1 MSKNFR
7 GHPYLT
13 VARRVGR
20 RMPMVRPSGKT
31 INTYLPVELMEGI
44 FRYSIESNY
53 MKPGQLASVC
63 RYWRSVITS
72 MSERVRSR
80 IARRRML
87 LVPPRGNTINTY
99 LPMELMEEILL
110 YCVESNRMKSGQLA
124 PVCRY
129 WRSVVTTMSEMVRG
143 RIARRRMLL
152 VPPYGN
158 TINTYLP
165 IELMKEIF
173 LYGIES
179 NYMKSGQLASV
190 CRYWRSVITT
200 ISHLWSTLKLGTWTE
215 TVQVTTWLQRAYPKK
230 VIIDTERDVERSSS
244 TQPFAALQDA
254 LVSTGQWREL
264 VFFSFPPDNFASRL
278 VVRVGGQMKM
288 LKILH
293 VAAGCVQSPL
303 LAHLLN
309 LIPTDAPLS
318 ELRLHASFAT
328 TKFLQPHWFPVLQN
342 LTVLIV
348 SGKDIDEP
356 FKLLPTF
363 TQLQIFEAD
372 RLRLPFYELDTN
384 LPLLSTLQKLQL
396 RACSVQWMA
405 GRHFPC
411 LEECVI
417 LLPRHWGTI
426 QLQNGVRLSSCK
438 KLTYHG
444 HPMTTAQ
451 YFHVPEMREM
461 DLRSHDCN
469 GKRVYRQLRHLCT
482 LDGWISK
489 LTTLHLALQ
498 CSEQAV
504 INVIRYLG
512 LLQELTLSIVHPSSS
527 WQSFLESLAAI
538 PDANGW
544 LDQELRARDHYERWK
559 WCSSRTWHVNSLPNL
574 KYLGIQCPKGFSR
587 FECLDNCALL
597 RLVGWT
603 RAQLKPPLEQLKVW
617 EGSGITEDIVVNYIS
632 AGYLEKHLG
641 TSVEKYDQIVVGGMI
656 TKLLFIDCDA
666 IPVFRL
672 HSTILFRQ
680 LQELVVRLSHSTQH
694 DIPILPYLE
703 QIKRLE
709 IWGGIIPPYPLEIDL
724 PLTRTLQW
732 FKLKFSTSFWM
743 IGRSFKA
750 LREFDFYQQIF
761 YEFPEEYY
769 RRLPVNL
776 PVCTTLKWR
785 ESMTVLRLLSCP
797 NVQNFHFRQGP
808 RRSLGVDAPQFLTNV
823 LFKFLCLKQLDIRL
837 SEDVWWANSLL
848 QFVLWETRE
857 RGVWRDIRSVDVTFG
872 GTSSL
877 ADAFFSEAV
886 RDRQHYEKWWKKVT
900 VTKENANL
908 ITINA
913 SI

>member
-7 GHPYLT
+7 SRPYST

-20 RMPMVRPSGKT
+20 RMHPVGKT

-53 MKPGQLASVC
+53 MRPGQLASVC

-110 YCVESNRMKSGQLA
+110 YCVESNRMKFGQLA
-124 PVCRY
+124 SVCRY

-143 RIARRRMLL
+143 RIARRRLLL

-165 IELMKEIF
+165 MELMREIF

-200 ISHLWSTLKLGTWTE
+200 ISHLWSTLQLGTWTE

-230 VIIDTERDVERSSS
+230 VIIDTERDVERSSN
-244 TQPFAALQDA
+244 TPPFAALQDA
-254 LVSTGQWREL
+254 LASTGQWDEL
-264 VFFSFPPDNFASRL
+264 IIFSFPPSDLAGLFD
-278 VVRVGGQMKM
+278 VQVGGQMKI
-288 LKILH
+288 LKKLH
-293 VAAGCVQSPL
+293 VAAGCLQSPSF
-303 LAHLLN
+303 AHLLD

-318 ELRLHASFAT
+318 ELRLHASFAST
-328 TKFLQPHWFPVLQN
+328 NFLQPYWFPVLQN

-348 SGKDIDEP
+348 SGRDIDEP
-356 FKLLPTF
+356 FELLPTF
-363 TQLQIFEAD
+363 TQLRIFEAD
-372 RLRLPFYELDTN
+372 RLRLPFYGLNTN

-411 LEECVI
+411 LEECAI

-426 QLQNGVRLSSCK
+426 QLHHGVQLPSCK

-451 YFHVPEMREM
+451 YFHVPEMRDME
-461 DLRSHDCN
+461 LRSHDCN
-469 GKRVYRQLRHLCT
+469 DRRVYRQLRHLCT
-482 LDGWISK
+482 LDGWFSK

-498 CSEQAV
+498 CSEQAL
-504 INVIRYLG
+504 INVLMH
-512 LLQELTLSIVHPSSS
+512 LTLLHELILSIAHPSPS
-527 WQSFLESLAAI
+527 WQNFLESLAAI
-538 PDANGW
+538 PYGNGW
-544 LDQELRARDHYERWK
+544 LHQELQVRGSQEWEM
-559 WCSSRTWHVNSLPNL
+559 WCSSRTWHVNILPYL
-574 KYLGIQCPKGFSR
+574 KYLGIQCPKGFSKS
-587 FECLDNCALL
+587 EILDNHPLL
-597 RLVGWT
+597 RHIGWT
-603 RAQLKPPLEQLKVW
+603 RAQLTPPLEHFKVW
-617 EGSGITEDIVVNYIS
+617 EGRGTTEDITVDCLS
-632 AGYLEKHLG
+632 AGYTDKHLAMSG
-641 TSVEKYDQIVVGGMI
+641 EGLDQIVVRGMI
-656 TKLLFIDCDA
+656 TKCLFIDSYA
-666 IPVFRL
+666 LPVLFGFG
-672 HSTILFRQ
+672 STILFRR
-680 LQELVVRLSHSTQH
+680 LQELVISPGYTSSYKF
-694 DIPILPYLE
+694 PILSYLE

-709 IWGGIIPPYPLEIDL
+709 ISGGIIPAGPLGIDL

-732 FKLKFSTSFWM
+732 LKLENSTIFWM

-750 LREFDFYQQIF
+750 LREFEYYEGPTFH
-761 YEFPEEYY
+761 EFPGAY
-769 RRLPVNL
+769 RAPQVDLS
-776 PVCTTLKWR
+776 VCTTLKWR
-785 ESMTVLRLLSCP
+785 GSEGFLRLLSSP
-797 NVQNFHFRQGP
+797 NIQIFHFQRESVWSTLDDEELQ
-808 RRSLGVDAPQFLTNV
+808 SLTHV
-823 LFKFLCLKQLDIRL
+823 LFNFPCLKQLEIRL
-837 SEDVWWANSLL
+837 SGDWWWVDSLL
-848 QFVLWETRE
+848 QLVLCEARE
-857 RGVWRDIRSVDVTFG
+857 RGVWRDIKSVDVMFR
-872 GTSSL
+872 GTDLS
-877 ADAFFSEAV
+877 ADVVFNHAV
-886 RDRQHYEKWWKKVT
+886 RRQQDYEKWWKGVT
-900 VTKENANL
+900 VIKDRANL

-913 SI
+913 YI